1 MSTFISALRNG
12 AKLLERRDD
21 DGFDR
26 LSNRYSVGTYEC
38 RMAAWSLV
46 LSYRLGYGLNSRNDH
61 LFTGLG
67 VKLTG
72 H

>member
-26 LSNRYSVGTYEC
+26 LSNRYSVGKFFF
-38 RMAAWSLV
+38 AAFVAFKKISQRFIKLGQLV
-46 LSYRLGYGLNSRNDH
+46 TINRLLH
-61 LFTGLG
+61 
-67 VKLTG
+67 
-72 H
+72 

>member
-26 LSNRYSVGTYEC
+26 LSNRYSVGKFFFC
-38 RMAAWSLV
+38 RVEENMSAFYKTRASA
-46 LSYRLGYGLNSRNDH
+46 SYY
-61 LFTGLG
+61 
-67 VKLTG
+67 K
-72 H
+72 

>member
-26 LSNRYSVGTYEC
+26 LSNRYSVGKFFFVAFVALKKIC
-38 RMAAWSLV
+38 QRFIKLGQLV
-46 LSYRLGYGLNSRNDH
+46 TINRLLH
-61 LFTGLG
+61 
-67 VKLTG
+67 
-72 H
+72 

>member
-26 LSNRYSVGTYEC
+26 LSNRYSVGKFFAVEENMSAFYKT
-38 RMAAWSLV
+38 RASA
-46 LSYRLGYGLNSRNDH
+46 SYY
-61 LFTGLG
+61 
-67 VKLTG
+67 K
-72 H
+72 